1 MAEKTVVENDSR
13 HRVAYDLMVAVM
25 GAERD
30 IKKDRAYL
38 LTLYSHCLKAVS
50 GYEPAAILKKD

>member
-38 LTLYSHCLKAVS
+38 LTLYSHCLKA
-50 GYEPAAILKKD
+50 AAILKKD